1 MSNETPAS
9 QDIAA
14 RKIAGQK
21 IAVVLFNLGGP
32 DSPEAVRPFL
42 FNLFN
47 DPAILRIPGV
57 FRTPLAHLLAKR
69 RAKPAGEIYEILGGK
84 SPLLENTEAQAQALQ
99 AALGDLGQVRTFIA
113 MRYWHPMSDETAQR
127 VREFDPDR
135 IVLLPLYPQFSTTTT
150 ASSEKVWFQSAKA
163 AGIDKPT
170 VTVCCYPTEP
180 GFIKSAA
187 KLIRAGIEDAAAA
200 GHGKPRVLFSSH
212 GLPKKVVKGGDPYQW
227 QCERTAEAIVRELDI
242 PGLDWVSCY
251 QSRVGPL
258 EWIGPSTDAEIERA
272 GTDGVPLVVVPI
284 AFVSEHSETLVEI
297 EVEYREL
304 AHEKGVPHFVRVP
317 TVGVEDAFIQGLA
330 GLVRQAIGGEVAMCS
345 QAGGRICPDGF
356 QGCPQRAGQVN
367 SRQAPATATTQPKRP
382 MAAE

>member
-1 MSNETPAS
+1 MPN
-9 QDIAA
+9 
-14 RKIAGQK
+14 QK

-47 DPAILRIPGV
+47 DPAIIRIPGL

-84 SPLLENTEAQAQALQ
+84 SPLLENTQAQAR
-99 AALGDLGQVRTFIA
+99 AIESALADMGEVKAFIA
-113 MRYWHPMSDETAQR
+113 MRYWHPMSDETADQ
-127 VREFDPDR
+127 VRRFDPDR
-135 IVLLPLYPQFSTTTT
+135 VVLLPLYPQFSTTTT
-150 ASSEKVWFQSAKA
+150 ASSEKMWFQAAKA
-163 AGIDKPT
+163 AGLDKPT

-180 GFIKSAA
+180 GFINAA
-187 KLIRAGIEDAAAA
+187 ARLIRSGVEEAAA
-200 GHGKPRVLFSSH
+200 HGKPRVLFSSH

-227 QCERTAEAIVRELDI
+227 QCERTAEAIVQELDM

-258 EWIGPSTDAEIERA
+258 EWIGPSTDSEIERA
-272 GTDGVPLVVVPI
+272 GVDKVPLVVVPI

-317 TVGVEDAFIQGLA
+317 TVGVEDSFIQGLA
-330 GLVRQAIGGEVAMCS
+330 GLVRRALAGEVAMCS

-356 QGCPQRAGQVN
+356 QGCPQRARQLTNRQPTAGGQ
-367 SRQAPATATTQPKRP
+367 QTKRP
-382 MAAE
+382 LAAE